1 MMTYQA
7 WVVEAADN
15 SVERTL
21 QAVED
26 RAKDGDVRIKIAYSS
41 LNYKDMLAMQ
51 PNGGVIR
58 QYPLIPGIDLSG
70 TVVESSDPRF
80 AVGQAV
86 LVTGYQLGTQH
97 NGGLAEYAR
106 VPGDWIVPLP
116 AGLSLREAMVYGTA
130 GFTAALSLTALLQ
143 AGLQVTSRVLVTGAS
158 GGVGT
163 VALRL
168 LAQLGVQDLTAVV
181 RKPEQV
187 AFVQDLGAK
196 HVLMADDLT
205 LPDKPLAKQRFDFVL
220 DTVGGPLAA
229 ALIPQVALHGAMTLC
244 GNAGGVTLN
253 TTVLPFILR
262 GISVIGIDSVTATA
276 DQRRM
281 IWQHLATDW
290 RVVDTLVTNEI
301 ALPNVGEQVA
311 ALKAGH
317 HVGRTVVKIGG

>member
-1 MMTYQA
+1 MAYQA

-15 SVERTL
+15 SVQPTL
-21 QAVED
+21 QTVDD
-26 RAKDGDVRIKIAYSS
+26 RPEDGDVQIKIAYSS

-51 PNGGVIR
+51 PSGGVIR

-70 TVVESSDPRF
+70 TVVVSSDPRF

-106 VPGDWIVPLP
+106 VPGDWVVPLP
-116 AGLSLREAMVYGTA
+116 GGLTLREAMVYGTA
-130 GFTAALSLTALLQ
+130 GFTAALSLTALRQ
-143 AGLQVTSRVLVTGAS
+143 AGLQPRSRVLVTGAS
-158 GGVGT
+158 GGVGS

-187 AFVQDLGAK
+187 ALVQGLGAK
-196 HVLMADDLT
+196 QVLMAEDLT
-205 LPDKPLAKQRFDFVL
+205 LPEKPLAKQRFDFIL
-220 DTVGGPLAA
+220 DSVGGALAA
-229 ALIPQVALHGAMTLC
+229 AVIPQVAMHGAMTLC
-244 GNAGGVTLN
+244 GNAGGISLN

-262 GISVIGIDSVTATA
+262 GIHLIGIDSVTATA
-276 DQRRM
+276 DQRRI

-290 RVVDTLVTNEI
+290 RVMDSLVTDEV
-301 ALPNVGEQVA
+301 ALADLDKQVA

-317 HVGRTVVKIGG
+317 HVGRTIVRIGG